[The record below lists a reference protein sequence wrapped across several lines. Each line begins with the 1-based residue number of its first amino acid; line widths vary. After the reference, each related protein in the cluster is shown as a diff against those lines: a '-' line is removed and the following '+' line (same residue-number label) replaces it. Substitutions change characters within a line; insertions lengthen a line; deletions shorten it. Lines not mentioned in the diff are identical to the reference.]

1 MELKRMSDKQLAKRI
16 VDYVERIDELERAI
30 SQYIH
35 ANNRPDEL
43 ITYIRYEY
51 RQLKEELREDAHYVD
66 LLKNREGSTLYMA
79 EFSGSISEASAWGFR
94 EPINARINQQFYSAV
109 ADARYKLTKYF
120 SLARWKEIANG

>member
-16 VDYVERIDELERAI
+16 VDNVERIDELERAI

-66 LLKNREGSTLYMA
+66 LLKNSEGSTLNMA

-94 EPINARINQQFYSAV
+94 
-109 ADARYKLTKYF
+109 
-120 SLARWKEIANG
+120 